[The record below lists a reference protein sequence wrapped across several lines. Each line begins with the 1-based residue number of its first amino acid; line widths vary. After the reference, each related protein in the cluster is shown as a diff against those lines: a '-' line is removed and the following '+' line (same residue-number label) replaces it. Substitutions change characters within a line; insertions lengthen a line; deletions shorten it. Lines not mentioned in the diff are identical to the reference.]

1 MICTLT
7 FDNGTKTG
15 ITQDGV
21 KIPNPSSY
29 SVTMNDIDL
38 NSNRATNGDLSRTV
52 KARNKYSVACTWD
65 WLNDEQL
72 DKLLAACKTTTTNP
86 SDLSITLKFR
96 NPLHKL
102 DPNASSGN
110 EDGYT
115 TTRMYVEASRT
126 ASLVATS
133 DEGKDYWSLSLT
145 FIQY

>member
-15 ITQDGV
+15 IIQDGI

-38 NSNRATNGDLSRTV
+38 SSNRATNGDLNRTV
-52 KARNKYSVACTWD
+52 KARNKYSVACSWD

-72 DKLLAACKTTTTNP
+72 DKLLAACKTT
-86 SDLSITLKFR
+86 SITTTKFNLTFR

-110 EDGYT
+110 ENGYT
-115 TTRMYVEASRT
+115 TAAVYVEGSRT
-126 ASLVATS
+126 ANLVATS